1 MNANTSVGTKINS
14 LINNPTALKIYIT
27 NLIYENQNYMDFM
40 DKIRELQSKIKYN
53 RCFSSIK

>member
-27 NLIYENQNYMDFM
+27 NLIYENKNYMDFM
-40 DKIRELQSKIKYN
+40 DKIRELQSKIK
-53 RCFSSIK
+53 